1 MENTNEMTVERSL
14 EIIKKYIDQSRKDTT
29 KNAGLPMIIW
39 GGLCLVTGLIVWY
52 LWNTSGNA
60 AWNNLWFAM
69 ALIGWGITVWMS
81 HREKVE
87 RQPQTFISM
96 VMGHIWLSF
105 GIFASVLPI
114 LMYVLMPLVGIPYFG
129 VSYTPLIILLLGL
142 CATATGFIL
151 HHGWIVAG
159 GIIGG
164 LLGAVLADWLH
175 GPTES
180 LVMAGVALV
189 ALIIPGILI
198 NWRKDYA

>member
-1 MENTNEMTVERSL
+1 MENTNEMTAERSL
-14 EIIKKYIDQSRKDTT
+14 EIIKKYMEQSRKNTT

-39 GGLCLVTGLIVWY
+39 GGLCLVTALIVWH

-60 AWNNLWFAM
+60 AWNNLWLVM
-69 ALIGWGITVWMS
+69 ALIGWGITVWMG
-81 HREKVE
+81 HKEKIE
-87 RQPQTFISM
+87 RQPQTFISK

-142 CATATGFIL
+142 CATATGLIL

-164 LLGAVLADWLH
+164 LLGAIFADWLH

-180 LVMAGVALV
+180 LVMAGVAV
-189 ALIIPGILI
+189 VTLIIPGILI

>member
-1 MENTNEMTVERSL
+1 
-14 EIIKKYIDQSRKDTT
+14 
-29 KNAGLPMIIW
+29 
-39 GGLCLVTGLIVWY
+39 
-52 LWNTSGNA
+52 
-60 AWNNLWFAM
+60 
-69 ALIGWGITVWMS
+69 
-81 HREKVE
+81 
-87 RQPQTFISM
+87 
-96 VMGHIWLSF
+96 
-105 GIFASVLPI
+105 
-114 LMYVLMPLVGIPYFG
+114 MYVLMPLVGIPYFG

-175 GPTES
+175 GPIES